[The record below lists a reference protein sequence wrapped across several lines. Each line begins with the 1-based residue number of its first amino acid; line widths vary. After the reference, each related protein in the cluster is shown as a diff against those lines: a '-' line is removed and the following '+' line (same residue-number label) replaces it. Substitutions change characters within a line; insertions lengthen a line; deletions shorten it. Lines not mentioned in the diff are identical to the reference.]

1 MNVQTCPNCRIE
13 VELTDI
19 GRCPRCR
26 ELVES
31 KAEELI
37 ASPYCSPNEINETD
51 SFSARRRDPAF
62 ALACAL
68 VSAIAAFA
76 IIGVVAFRLN
86 VGPYIALPWAAGGL
100 ITGTGLLAGVF
111 GVIGGIRNRS
121 YVAISVAGLSGLFHG
136 WMLTMLIGALVLRSL
151 RG

>member
-1 MNVQTCPNCRIE
+1 MQTCPNCRIE
-13 VELTDI
+13 IEPTDI

-26 ELVES
+26 ELVAS
-31 KAEELI
+31 KGERLI
-37 ASPYCSPNEINETD
+37 ANPYRSPNEINDTD
-51 SFSARRRDPAF
+51 AFSARRRDPVI
-62 ALACAL
+62 ALVCTL
-68 VSAIAAFA
+68 VSAIAALV
-76 IIGVVAFRLN
+76 IIGIVAFRLI

-100 ITGTGLLAGVF
+100 VTGTGFLAGVF

-121 YVAISVAGLSGLFHG
+121 YVAIGLAGLSGLFHG